1 MSAYSRKRTY
11 ALTDVIHPMLR
22 FKLRERIADLE
33 FKERRRVS
41 IQEVAA
47 ATGLSRMTLSK
58 LINEHGANVQTDA
71 LDRLC
76 RYFGC
81 RLEQLAEY
89 VGDDS
94 QSAQLGATSGKP

>member
-1 MSAYSRKRTY
+1 
-11 ALTDVIHPMLR
+11 MLR

-33 FKERRRVS
+33 FKERRRVT

-71 LDRLC
+71 LDQLC

-81 RLEQLAEY
+81 KVEDLVEY
-89 VGDDS
+89 VESTGLAS
-94 QSAQLGATSGKP
+94 EMSRGATVARKEQTT

>member
-1 MSAYSRKRTY
+1 
-11 ALTDVIHPMLR
+11 MLR
-22 FKLRERIADLE
+22 FKLRERIADME
-33 FKERRRVS
+33 FKERRRVT

-58 LINEHGANVQTDA
+58 LINEHGANIQTDA

-81 RLEQLAEY
+81 GLDQLVEY
-89 VGDDS
+89 VEDVS
-94 QSAQLGATSGKP
+94 ETAPLGSEIQK

>member
-1 MSAYSRKRTY
+1 
-11 ALTDVIHPMLR
+11 MLR

-33 FKERRRVS
+33 FKERRRVT

-71 LDRLC
+71 LERLC
-76 RYFGC
+76 AYFDC
-81 RLEQLAEY
+81 RVEDLVAYVKDEDTLEA
-89 VGDDS
+89 GG
-94 QSAQLGATSGKP
+94 SAKDGRRRKRS

>member
-1 MSAYSRKRTY
+1 
-11 ALTDVIHPMLR
+11 MLR

-33 FKERRRVS
+33 FKERRRVT

-58 LINEHGANVQTDA
+58 LINEHGANIQTDA

-76 RYFGC
+76 RFFDC
-81 RLEQLAEY
+81 KVEELVEY
-89 VGDDS
+89 VVATDHADDV
-94 QSAQLGATSGKP
+94 LGKQAMQKDGRTT

>member
-1 MSAYSRKRTY
+1 
-11 ALTDVIHPMLR
+11 MLR

-33 FKERRRVS
+33 FKERRRIP
-41 IQEVAA
+41 IQEVAT

-58 LINEHGANVQTDA
+58 LINEHGANIQTDA

-81 RLEQLAEY
+81 RVEQLVEY
-89 VGDDS
+89 VADGS
-94 QSAQLGATSGKP
+94 ETAQLEMGTTKS

>member
-1 MSAYSRKRTY
+1 
-11 ALTDVIHPMLR
+11 MLR

-33 FKERRRVS
+33 FKERRRVT

-71 LDRLC
+71 LDQLC

-81 RLEQLAEY
+81 RLEELVEY
-89 VGDDS
+89 VADGS
-94 QSAQLGATSGKP
+94 EAAQLGAGVSKT

>member
-1 MSAYSRKRTY
+1 
-11 ALTDVIHPMLR
+11 MLR

-33 FKERRRVS
+33 FKERRRVT

-71 LDRLC
+71 LGRLC
-76 RYFGC
+76 RYFDC
-81 RLEQLAEY
+81 KVEELVEY
-89 VGDDS
+89 VADESETAQSDGDS
-94 QSAQLGATSGKP
+94 SRS